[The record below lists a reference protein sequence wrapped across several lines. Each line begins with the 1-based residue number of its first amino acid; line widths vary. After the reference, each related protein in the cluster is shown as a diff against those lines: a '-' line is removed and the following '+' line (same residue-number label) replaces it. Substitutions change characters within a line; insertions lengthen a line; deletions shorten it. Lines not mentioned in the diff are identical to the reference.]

1 MGLICAL
8 CQDRKIIELGSGSG
22 LAGLA
27 FAACGGDVLLTDL
40 PKCMVLLQLQGRSSS
55 MHAFVRQPSELPCV
69 QDLLKQNIAQN
80 EALIAAAG
88 GHAQC
93 CPFIWG
99 TSTLL
104 DLPHAWQ
111 QADLVIAAD
120 VRARTGARPQG
131 SSHPLRSDTCW
142 PCRSSTTKSS

>member
-1 MGLICAL
+1 MRLTSAC
-8 CQDRKIIELGSGSG
+8 CQDLKIVELGSGSG

-40 PKCMVLLQLQGRSSS
+40 PKCMVLLRLLGGSLLMCTSAGQL
-55 MHAFVRQPSELPCV
+55 SELPYV
-69 QDLLKQNIAQN
+69 QDLLKQNITQN
-80 EALIAAAG
+80 ETLIAAAG

-104 DLPHAWQ
+104 DLPQAWQ
-111 QADLVIAAD
+111 QADLIIAAD
-120 VRARTGARPQG
+120 VRAETLA
-131 SSHPLRSDTCW
+131 W
-142 PCRSSTTKSS
+142 PPCSPHQL